1 MQKTLR
7 DLPNETF
14 EFPPEGFGGGGGG
27 GLVEENMLRIA
38 KLVQKSFID

>member
-14 EFPPEGFGGGGGG
+14 EFPPEGLGGGRW
-27 GLVEENMLRIA
+27 LVEANMLRIA

>member
-14 EFPPEGFGGGGGG
+14 EFPPEGFGGGGRW
-27 GLVEENMLRIA
+27 LVEENMLRIA